1 MYHAVLACCRWLENT
16 PWGVT
21 VRDSAWMGP
30 VMQWVHF
37 VGLSMWLGTSLGVD
51 LRLMGVGERRLT
63 AAELSNGLFAW
74 NWIGFSVAFLGG
86 FLLFSADATTY
97 VSNTGFRLKL
107 VVVTPLALIWHLV
120 VQKKT
125 RTWTQAGQTS
135 AFGKWAGL
143 IEFLLWISV
152 VTAAVGFLLTNDAL
166 GRHATRP
173 PVRAREQRLVDLAPG
188 DGDRLG
194 LR

>member
-1 MYHAVLACCRWLENT
+1 MYDAVLACCRWLENT

-21 VRDSAWMGP
+21 VRDSAWMYP
-30 VMQWVHF
+30 VVRWIHF
-37 VGLSMWLGTSLGVD
+37 VGLSLWLGTSLTVD
-51 LRLMGVGERRLT
+51 LRLIGVGERRLT

-74 NWIGFSVAFLGG
+74 SWIGFCVAFLGG

-107 VVVTPLALIWHLV
+107 VVVTPLALMWHLV

-125 RTWTQAGQTS
+125 RTWTRTEQPS
-135 AFGKWAGL
+135 AFGKSAGV

-152 VTAAVGFLLTNDAL
+152 VSAAVGFLLTNAVT
-166 GRHATRP
+166 HP
-173 PVRAREQRLVDLAPG
+173 
-188 DGDRLG
+188 
-194 LR
+194 